1 MHFTGTQQSGAEYDS
16 TRGSDEDA
24 NGGGRDSVPAPN
36 EQIST
41 RMERK
46 TQRRVRR
53 VTATSSSQ
61 DPYTQDSINQDHHTQ
76 GSYEPGYQSDGYD
89 EFTERHHSDDAFQH
103 SGGAEDIGGNFD
115 RNFDDAEMHAQGAA
129 AQRPSRR
136 RKRNTRRSGV
146 GEEEG
151 VKWQDVLPDGGEL
164 SRRSIK
170 WRELLRAKHSVTE
183 SGFPIFAGMKPVV
196 AFLTIPGLI
205 VIGITLTGGH
215 WPKELLYPLA
225 LAMGIYV
232 MFSALRGVELVLAV
246 LLLYVQFSPVYVIPL
261 APGINGTNALIGL
274 GLMATIVQARTH
286 GIGWFNWKSG
296 TTMIFIYAII
306 TTMSGLT
313 IMFQPDGKHYLL
325 GDEFHNYKGWIEQF
339 IVYFIALS
347 CIRDH
352 ATAKRIY
359 FYMCI
364 GSVLVVLYT
373 LPEMYS
379 KMGLS
384 SIEKSRVNGPL
395 AQANEFGGLL
405 AYTMMFTG
413 GLFLAYIHTFR
424 AWVTAPYFLLALK
437 LLIST
442 FSRGAYLALAV
453 GGIFAGYLRGKVF
466 FFASVFAALVF
477 FAVLPQFI
485 PGAIVDR
492 MSASLKQTEATSGP
506 TQLDKSS
513 EHRLILWKAA
523 ADMTLE
529 SPLTGKGFKGFQKM
543 KHLYTERPVH
553 EKDPHNYYLYVSSQM
568 GLPALVIFFFILTY
582 AFYMGWRLSKNKDDT
597 YIRAMG
603 ISGASA
609 VVTYAAVC
617 MFGSRATNPEF
628 TAYFWVMVACMQVL
642 IAPDNQA
649 ALTRDGVKHE
659 QRRQRLGAKI
669 KQPSPDDSWDAPQS
683 PDYWEPAYAST
694 DASIHPSE
702 AIDSAH
708 FEQST
713 GETGRRGL
721 AGSHKAARANGSN
734 VRQKRQAKRNAKG
747 AVRKRGNAFTAQQ
760 NQASA
765 ADGNSNHGSSP
776 APGMRRK
783 RGLG

>member
-1 MHFTGTQQSGAEYDS
+1 MHYTSTQQNDAEYDPP
-16 TRGSDEDA
+16 GSSGNGS
-24 NGGGRDSVPAPN
+24 NGGGGNSVPGSD

-46 TQRRVRR
+46 TQRRARR
-53 VTATSSSQ
+53 NGSASQ
-61 DPYTQDSINQDHHTQ
+61 AQDHQAQDHSESSVHQ
-76 GSYEPGYQSDGYD
+76 QAAD
-89 EFTERHHSDDAFQH
+89 EFEHADFDGGSADNVQH
-103 SGGAEDIGGNFD
+103 AET
-115 RNFDDAEMHAQGAA
+115 HAQSTF
-129 AQRPSRR
+129 QRPSMR
-136 RKRNTRRSGV
+136 RKRNGRRSTNAV
-146 GEEEG
+146 EED

-183 SGFPIFAGMKPVV
+183 TGFPVFAGMKPVV
-196 AFLTIPGLI
+196 AFLMIPGLL
-205 VIGITLTGGH
+205 VLGITLTGGH
-215 WPKELLYPLA
+215 WPTIVLYPLA
-225 LAMGIYV
+225 LAMGLYV

-246 LLLYVQFSPVYVIPL
+246 LLFYVQFSPVYVIPL

-274 GLMATIVQARTH
+274 GLMATVVQARTH
-286 GIGWFNWKSG
+286 GIAWFNWKSG
-296 TTMIFIYAII
+296 TTMIFIYAVI
-306 TTMSGLT
+306 TTLSGIT
-313 IMFQPDGKHYLL
+313 IMFQPDGYHYLM

-339 IVYFIALS
+339 LVYFIALS

-364 GSVLVVLYT
+364 GSVLVVCYT

-405 AYTMMFTG
+405 AYTLMFTG
-413 GLFLAYIHTFR
+413 GLFLAYINTIR
-424 AWVTAPYFLLALK
+424 AWVTAPFFLLALK

-453 GGIFAGYLRGKVF
+453 GGLCAGYLRGKVF
-466 FFASVFAALVF
+466 FFASLFGALAF
-477 FAVLPQFI
+477 FAILPQFI

-492 MSASLKQTEATSGP
+492 MSASVKTTEATSGP

-529 SPLTGKGFKGFQKM
+529 SPITGKGFKGFQKM

-568 GLPALVIFFFILTY
+568 GLPALVIFLCILVY
-582 AFYMGWRLSKNKDDT
+582 AFYMGWRLSKNRDDT

-603 ISGASA
+603 ITGASA
-609 VVTYAAVC
+609 VITYAAVC

-642 IAPDNQA
+642 RAPDNQA

-659 QRRQRLGAKI
+659 QRRQRLGAKAN
-669 KQPSPDDSWDAPQS
+669 QSSGDSGSDSPRR
-683 PDYWEPAYAST
+683 PDYHEPAYAS
-694 DASIHPSE
+694 ASAASASAPIHPSE
-702 AIDSAH
+702 AINSAH
-708 FEQST
+708 FEQAANGGSSA
-713 GETGRRGL
+713 GRNS
-721 AGSHKAARANGSN
+721 AGSQRRAAARGNGSA
-734 VRQKRQAKRNAKG
+734 RLKRQAKRSGNG
-747 AVRKRGNAFTAQQ
+747 AGKKRGNAFTAQQ
-760 NQASA
+760 AQAGA
-765 ADGNSNHGSSP
+765 AEGRAGLNGSSEPHSP
-776 APGMRRK
+776 ANGTRRK